1 MSSLSSLVNDA
12 RDVILPL
19 TPTFI
24 VGFCLYRVFLMDF
37 HQRTLLKL
45 RMAFGKVTV
54 SHANAAKY
62 ISRPSLESKL
72 RCWLTNEASLGEHCI
87 VYGPRGCGKSE
98 LVAHVASELPGAAV
112 LVPITKPFEYFS
124 SSACAIHT
132 LSAFLNTK
140 KIYFRNEE
148 KAVIDAVKNAREPPT
163 IVFDVS
169 AEVTCTTTLGALS
182 GMVRSV
188 SPYCRCVLI
197 ISDPS
202 QVMNEFGKKDLE
214 KEHYIYVGEMARD
227 EATNLLQR
235 LTSALT
241 AEDMQ
246 NVFDTVGTSPTTV
259 KRLVSHLS
267 DEPSSVSVKEFV
279 ANMLAQARE
288 DLTTFPH
295 AVLRDCLTASP
306 SGVGMADLR
315 AAVGQSEKKRGYIS
329 HLDIPTSLTDGG
341 RCVIFRNELQRF
353 ELASTAH
360 REALKTL

>member
-1 MSSLSSLVNDA
+1 
-12 RDVILPL
+12 
-19 TPTFI
+19 
-24 VGFCLYRVFLMDF
+24 
-37 HQRTLLKL
+37 
-45 RMAFGKVTV
+45 MAFGKVTV
-54 SHANAAKY
+54 SHTNAAKY

-72 RCWLTNEASLGEHCI
+72 RCWLTNESSLGEHCI

-112 LVPITKPFEYFS
+112 LVPITKPFKLY
-124 SSACAIHT
+124 SSASCAIHT

-140 KIYFRNEE
+140 NIYFKNEE
-148 KAVIDAVKNAREPPT
+148 KAVIDAVKSAREPPT

-169 AEVTCTTTLGALS
+169 AEVTCSTTFNALS

-188 SPYCRCVLI
+188 SPYCRCVLV

-202 QVMNEFGKKDLE
+202 LVVKEFGKKDLE

-227 EATNLLQR
+227 EAANLLQR
-235 LTSALT
+235 LTCALT

-246 NVFDTVGTSPTTV
+246 YVFDN
-259 KRLVSHLS
+259 
-267 DEPSSVSVKEFV
+267 EFV
-279 ANMLAQARE
+279 ANTLAQARE

-315 AAVGQSEKKRGYIS
+315 ATVRQIEEKRGYIS
-329 HLDIPTSLTDGG
+329 HLDIPTSRQDGG
-341 RCVIFRNELQRF
+341 RCVIFCNELQRF